1 MTTRRFHTNVLLSNV
16 VLRYDGEEHF
26 DSDQIENALK
36 RHLVDNI
43 YGPIRLT
50 EERNSPTMVTT
61 SYTIETIDQR
71 EQLTE
76 KTLFTEGL
84 TFGQALVAL
93 KQGCRVARE
102 GWNGKG
108 MWLKLVP
115 RNQWSLHPG
124 AGLDLHLAGIGMQER
139 YGWIGMKTT
148 NNDFGPWLAS
158 QTDMLAEDWV
168 VLP

>member
-1 MTTRRFHTNVLLSNV
+1 MTIRRFRTNVLLSNV
-16 VLRYDGEEHF
+16 MLRYDGEEHF
-26 DSDQIENALK
+26 DSDQIENAFK

-50 EERNSPTMVTT
+50 EERNSPTMCTT
-61 SYTIETIDQR
+61 AYTIETIDQR

-93 KQGCRVARE
+93 KQGRRVARE

-108 MWLKLVP
+108 MWLKHVP
-115 RNQWSLHPG
+115 RDAWRVTRDVD
-124 AGLDLHLAGIGMQER
+124 LDIYANVRGR
-139 YGWIGMKTT
+139 APWIGMKTAT
-148 NNDFGPWLAS
+148 DDFVPWLAS
-158 QTDMLAEDWV
+158 QTDILAEDWM